1 MDSGFDREI
10 GRLEIIDTLVDAD
23 AIKIFSDFKWFHLEN
38 RHFLLDSHYFTC
50 IFLHKA

>member
-10 GRLEIIDTLVDAD
+10 GRSEIIETLVDAD
-23 AIKIFSDFKWFHLEN
+23 ALKIFSDFKWFHLEN